1 MHSRHHERN
10 FSAVPPPSSRPPAP
24 HRHDFPHWASDTIR
38 YGDLDRQN
46 HVNNA
51 VFSTY
56 LETGRVMVLR
66 DPGCGLLVPDTEFS
80 LVRAVID
87 FRGELRWP
95 GTIDIG
101 TAIAR
106 VGTSSLTFAQ
116 AVFQGE
122 TCAASAQTTV
132 VLVDAETRRPRPF
145 PAEVAERIRA
155 SMPRAPG
162 SA

>member
-1 MHSRHHERN
+1 
-10 FSAVPPPSSRPPAP
+10 VTPPSSRPPAP
-24 HRHDFPHWASDTIR
+24 QRRDFAHWATDVIR

-66 DPGCGLLVPDTEFS
+66 DPACGLLVPDTEFS

-95 GTIDIG
+95 GQIDIG
-101 TAIAR
+101 TAISR
-106 VGTSSLTFAQ
+106 LGTSSLTFAQ

-122 TCAASAQTTV
+122 TCAASAETTV

-145 PAEVAERIRA
+145 PADLAERIRA

-162 SA
+162 PA

>member
-1 MHSRHHERN
+1 MTT
-10 FSAVPPPSSRPPAP
+10 PSPRPPAP
-24 HRHDFPHWASDTIR
+24 RRQDFPHWASDTIR

-56 LETGRVMVLR
+56 METGRVAVLR
-66 DPGCGLLVPDTEFS
+66 DPCCGLLVPGTEFS

-95 GTIDIG
+95 GIVDIG

-106 VGTSSLTFAQ
+106 LGTSSLTFAQ
-116 AVFQGE
+116 ALFQGDD
-122 TCAASAQTTV
+122 CAAGGEMTV
-132 VLVDAETRRPRPF
+132 VLVDAESRRPRPF
-145 PAEVAERIRA
+145 PDDIAARIRA
-155 SMPRAPG
+155 AMPRAPG
-162 SA
+162 LA

>member
-1 MHSRHHERN
+1 MTAPTSR
-10 FSAVPPPSSRPPAP
+10 SPAP
-24 HRHDFPHWASDTIR
+24 RRDDFPHWASDTIR

-66 DPGCGLLVPDTEFS
+66 DPSCGLLVPGTEFA
-80 LVRAVID
+80 LVKAVIE

-95 GTIDIG
+95 GTVDIG
-101 TAIAR
+101 TAIVRLGA
-106 VGTSSLTFAQ
+106 SSLTFAQ
-116 AVFQGE
+116 AIFQGD
-122 TCAASAQTTV
+122 TCAASAETTV

-145 PAEVAERIRA
+145 PADQAARIRA
-155 SMPRAPG
+155 AAPRAPG
-162 SA
+162 IP